1 MATTSNYPAK
11 VVSGG
16 TCIGFT
22 STPKAWGY
30 ILRAKVYP
38 VELVTADG
46 PRLVYSAE
54 ADSLPIEEL
63 EPSVR
68 VYTIL
73 RRNNCFTWG
82 DVLEKAHYNDLRT
95 MRNLGKKSLREVYN
109 ILSTLYPDKWEVE
122 SARLRDLG
130 ESSEDPVEDYTISEA
145 DLDDWGPEF

>member
-1 MATTSNYPAK
+1 MANYSAS
-11 VVSGG
+11 VISGG
-16 TCIGFT
+16 THIGFT
-22 STPKAWGY
+22 SVAKAWSY
-30 ILRAKVYP
+30 ILRTKVYP
-38 VELVTADG
+38 VELVTADDT
-46 PRLVYSAE
+46 RLIYSAS

-73 RRNNCFTWG
+73 RRNDCLTWG

-130 ESSEDPVEDYTISEA
+130 ESSEDPVEDFTISEA